1 MRARTVQP
9 GERVHPPGPGAYTS
23 NMDKY
28 LQGSPN
34 CKIGTSKRE
43 GLVNASNVPGPGTYN
58 GARANSVQNGPKYG
72 FGTSKRVGI
81 DDLSKTAPGPGAYNL
96 GVGMKATGGG
106 ATIVPRRPI
115 SGSENVKAP
124 GPGAYEPKLNGR
136 NSSPSYK
143 MGSAQ
148 RSYDEREQK
157 SKPGPGQYEIKNAH
171 SGAPSYKIGS
181 SQRQDI
187 SQSGVGPGPGAYS
200 YNSRAIEGPKHV
212 MTARHEDTSLNYL
225 KSTPGP
231 GAYTPAFDK
240 SKDRSP
246 AVGIGTSARSDLAGL
261 KVVPGPGQYD
271 VRGRLGGPKW
281 GFGAE
286 ERAGITNSPHGQPGP
301 GHYNLPSK
309 FADLPKYAL
318 GNSPLKIHP

>member
-1 MRARTVQP
+1 MRAP
-9 GERVHPPGPGAYTS
+9 
-23 NMDKY
+23 
-28 LQGSPN
+28 
-34 CKIGTSKRE
+34 
-43 GLVNASNVPGPGTYN
+43 
-58 GARANSVQNGPKYG
+58 
-72 FGTSKRVGI
+72 
-81 DDLSKTAPGPGAYNL
+81 
-96 GVGMKATGGG
+96 GGG
-106 ATIVPRRPI
+106 TTIVPRRPI
-115 SGSENVKAP
+115 SGNENIKAP

-143 MGSAQ
+143 MGQAQ
-148 RSYDEREQK
+148 RTFDDRESK
-157 SKPGPGQYEIKNAH
+157 SKPGPGQYEIKNSH
-171 SGAPSYKIGS
+171 GAPAYKIGS
-181 SQRQDI
+181 SQRQGL
-187 SQSGVGPGPGAYS
+187 SQSMIGPGPGAYS

-246 AVGIGTSARSDLAGL
+246 AVGIGTSNRTELTGTKA
-261 KVVPGPGQYD
+261 VPGPGQYD

-281 GFGAE
+281 GFGNE
-286 ERAGITNSPHGQPGP
+286 ERAGIAGSPTNHPGP
-301 GHYNLPSK
+301 GHYTLPSK